1 MTGDAWNKLCSPEYE
16 NFRRRCWEKTGCLI
30 IADGSKDDKITLEGL
45 PSYRVPPPIDYIP
58 AAEAL
63 PVSNEAIGEDVED
76 SEATVATEE
85 IEDDNGIDAPDD
97 EGEEWED
104 HEDDCILDAPYYGR
118 QMKVFYEA
126 GGWQIGEVVYFNDH
140 LQKYFVKYDDS
151 EDYIGEDEIDM
162 VEVCVL

>member
-1 MTGDAWNKLCSPEYE
+1 M
-16 NFRRRCWEKTGCLI
+16 
-30 IADGSKDDKITLEGL
+30 
-45 PSYRVPPPIDYIP
+45 PPPIDYIP

-76 SEATVATEE
+76 SEATVATDE

-104 HEDDCILDAPYYGR
+104 HEDDCILDAPYCGR

-140 LQKYFVKYDDS
+140 LQKYSVKYDDS